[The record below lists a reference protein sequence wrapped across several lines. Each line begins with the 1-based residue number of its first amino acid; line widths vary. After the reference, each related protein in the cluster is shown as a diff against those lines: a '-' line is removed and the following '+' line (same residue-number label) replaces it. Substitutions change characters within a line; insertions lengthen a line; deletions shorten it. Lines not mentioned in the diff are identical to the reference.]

1 MKKLLSV
8 ILSFLIIFCF
18 AFGAVGCGDGS
29 KDPSNGGN
37 IGDDPSKED
46 PPEVDPPEDDPTDE
60 ELSKQE
66 PVTGDMLSYRAVEEG
81 GVTVG
86 YSVSGFSGEGGKV
99 VVIPET
105 YGNLPVTGID
115 GGAFDGKDIYYITL
129 PASVSAIGENAF
141 ARCDKLRR
149 VYISDLA
156 GWCNIGFASMA
167 SNPMYFASQLYL
179 NGEPVSDL
187 IIPDSVTR
195 IPGFAF
201 YECENLKSVTVGR
214 GVTEIGDSAFYNCK
228 NLKKVVLNGAI
239 ESMVALAFA
248 HCEALEEVQIG
259 NEVEEI
265 GYYAFYECIS
275 LKEVTIPS
283 SVKSIGESAFSMCVR
298 MESINFSEGLEF
310 IGDCAFLGCYSL
322 EEFIMPNSVTEIGF
336 GILLFLGSYA
346 FDGEEFISENSI
358 KKIVISDSLTTISQ
372 FAFSGCNMKSIT
384 IGKSVETIDYSAF
397 YSCNY
402 LESVVLSKSVKS
414 IISYA
419 FYSCS
424 FLNTVYYEGS
434 AEELAQVH
442 ISRTGNAIA
451 TATAYY
457 YSEEQPAEAGN
468 FWHYGTDGNPKKW

>member
-18 AFGAVGCGDGS
+18 AFGAAGCGEES
-29 KDPSNGGN
+29 KDPSDSGN

-66 PVTGDMLSYRAVEEG
+66 PVTGDKLSYRAVEEG

-86 YSVSGFSGEGGKV
+86 YSVSGFSGEGGRV
-99 VVIPET
+99 VVIPAEH
-105 YGNLPVTGID
+105 GSLPVTGID
-115 GGAFDGKDIYYITL
+115 GGAFDGKDVYYITL
-129 PASVSAIGENAF
+129 PASVCTIGENAF

-156 GWCNIGFASMA
+156 GWCNIDFAGMA

-195 IPGFAF
+195 IPDFAF
-201 YECENLKSVTVGR
+201 YECANLESVTVGR
-214 GVTEIGDSAFYNCK
+214 SVTEIGDSAFYNCEK
-228 NLKKVVLNGAI
+228 LKKVIINGAI

-259 NEVEEI
+259 NSVEEI
-265 GYYAFYECIS
+265 GYYAFYECIA
-275 LKEVTIPS
+275 LKEVTVPS
-283 SVKSIGESAFSMCVR
+283 SVKSIGESAFSMCVKL
-298 MESINFSEGLEF
+298 EKINFSEGLEY
-310 IGDCAFLGCYSL
+310 IGDCAFVGCYSL

-336 GILLFLGSYA
+336 GILMFLGSYA
-346 FDGEEFISENSI
+346 FDGDVYVGANTV
-358 KKIVISDSLTTISQ
+358 KKIVISDSLTVISQ
-372 FAFSGCNMKSIT
+372 FAFSGCNIETIT
-384 IGKSVETIDYSAF
+384 IGKGVETIDYSAF
-397 YSCNY
+397 YCCSY
-402 LESVVLSKSVKS
+402 LESVVLTKSVKS

-419 FYSCS
+419 FYSCP
-424 FLNTVYYEGS
+424 LLKTVYYEGS
-434 AEELAQVH
+434 AEELANVH
-442 ISRTGNAIA
+442 ISRTGNEIA

-457 YSEEQPAEAGN
+457 YSDEQPAGGGK
-468 FWHYGTDGNPKKW
+468 FWHYGADGAPKKW